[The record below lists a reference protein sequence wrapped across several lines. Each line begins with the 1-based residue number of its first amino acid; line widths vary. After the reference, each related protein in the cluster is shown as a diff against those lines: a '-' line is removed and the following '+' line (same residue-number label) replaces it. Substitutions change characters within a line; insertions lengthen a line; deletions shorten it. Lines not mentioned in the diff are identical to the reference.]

1 MSWSVL
7 VHFIWFHS
15 VCIPIVYSIPFHIP
29 SHSILHNS
37 TSPRP
42 HQPESNKQVA
52 TDTLLLLYPHLFS
65 VNTFPLNSS
74 WIALG
79 VPEDLWPKLIIWS
92 FWWSA
97 SFLTPVP
104 TCSGGSSGLSQLYQW
119 QLVGI
124 VQAPKLRHSKRSN
137 KDPPLMLPLANGNSY
152 SLFFLVASFLG
163 SKVYSCIEKLD
174 H

>member
-15 VCIPIVYSIPFHIP
+15 VCIPIVYSTPFHIP

-52 TDTLLLLYPHLFS
+52 IDAFLLLYPHLLS

-74 WIALG
+74 WITLG
-79 VPEDLWPKLIIWS
+79 VLEDLWSKLIIWS
-92 FWWSA
+92 VWWSA
-97 SFLTPVP
+97 TYLTPVP
-104 TCSGGSSGLSQLYQW
+104 TCCGGSSGLSPLYQR

-124 VQAPKLRHSKRSN
+124 VQALKFRRSKWSN
-137 KDPPLMLPLANGNSY
+137 KTPPLMLPLANGNSY
-152 SLFFLVASFLG
+152 NFFFLVASFSG
-163 SKVYSCIEKLD
+163 
-174 H
+174 